1 MKISVIIA
9 VYNDPRLDQCL
20 KSMLK
25 SKGVDFEVIV
35 VDDGSASINIK
46 KITDKYP
53 KCKLFVFEKNKGPAA
68 ARNFGAR
75 RATGEIV
82 FFIDSDAQVY
92 LDTLRKIAER
102 FKKDSSL
109 QGLTIIWSD
118 EAIKNNFLNKF
129 KAVESNYM
137 FKQLVATSFGSNGS
151 AIYKKIFLDED
162 GFDEN
167 FKTAHAEDF
176 YLGLKLFGKGYKIVL
191 DKKILMK
198 NSYLDKFFFQG
209 LKKYCKRAFLRAMV
223 LYQIRTRVETSY
235 NSKKFKIL
243 YLLSILTFILLILG
257 FMLKPFL
264 WIAFALYAI
273 FFYLNKK
280 LYLKFYK
287 KYGFIFSIRA
297 VIMHYIYILI
307 VSVSGI
313 IGLIYACLFK
323 EKNVL

>member
-9 VYNDPRLDQCL
+9 VYNDPRLDECL
-20 KSMLK
+20 ESTFKSQ
-25 SKGVDFEVIV
+25 GVDFEVIV
-35 VDDGSASINIK
+35 VDDGSTSVDIK

-68 ARNFGAR
+68 ARNFGAKKT
-75 RATGEIV
+75 TGNIV

-92 LDTLRKIAER
+92 PDTLRKIAER
-102 FKKDSSL
+102 FKKDPEL

-118 EAIKNNFLNKF
+118 EVIKKNFLNKF
-129 KAVESNYM
+129 KAIESHYM
-137 FKQLVATSFGSNGS
+137 FKKLAATSFGSNGS
-151 AIYKKIFLDED
+151 AILKKIFLDEG
-162 GFDEN
+162 GFDEK

-176 YLGLKLFGKGYKIVL
+176 YLGLKLFGKGYKIIL
-191 DKKILMK
+191 DKNILMK

-209 LKKYCKRAFLRAMV
+209 FKKYCKRAFLRAVV
-223 LYQIRTRVETSY
+223 LYQIKTKVEASY

-243 YLLSILTFILLILG
+243 YFLSCLIFALIILG
-257 FMLKPFL
+257 LVVTPLL
-264 WIAFALYAI
+264 WLALIFYLL

-287 KYGFIFSIRA
+287 KYGFIFSIKA
-297 VIMHYIYILI
+297 TIMHYIYILL
-307 VSVSGI
+307 VSISGI
-313 IGLIYACLFK
+313 IGLIYAFLFK